1 MAYKEYTPE
10 KLYYS
15 IGEVAQLLG
24 ESTSLVR
31 FWTDSFSQFVRP
43 ARNAKGNRKYTQKDI
58 DNLRIIHHLVKDR
71 KMTLEGAAARMKG
84 NKEGL
89 DNKAEVVER
98 LKGIK
103 EMLLEISKSIEV
115 DQVD

>member
-1 MAYKEYTPE
+1 MAYKEYKPE

-15 IGEVAQLLG
+15 IGEVAELLG

-31 FWTDSFSQFVRP
+31 FWTDSFSNFVRP
-43 ARNAKGNRKYTQKDI
+43 ERNAKGDRKYTPKDI
-58 DNLRIIHHLVKDR
+58 ENLRIIHHLVKDK

-89 DNKAEVVER
+89 DNRAEVVQR

-103 EMLLEISKSIEV
+103 EMLQDIAKSIEE
-115 DQVD
+115 

>member
-1 MAYKEYTPE
+1 MAYKEYKPE

-15 IGEVAQLLG
+15 IGEVAELLG

-31 FWTDSFSQFVRP
+31 FWTDSFSNFVRP
-43 ARNAKGNRKYTQKDI
+43 DRNAKGDRKYTPKDI
-58 DNLRIIHHLVKDR
+58 ENLRIIHHLVKDK

-89 DNKAEVVER
+89 DNRAEVVQR

-103 EMLLEISKSIEV
+103 EMLQDIAKSIDE
-115 DQVD
+115 

>member
-1 MAYKEYTPE
+1 MAYKEYKPE

-15 IGEVAQLLG
+15 IGEVAELLG

-31 FWTDSFSQFVRP
+31 FWTDSFSNFVRP
-43 ARNAKGNRKYTQKDI
+43 ERSAKGDRKYTPKDI
-58 DNLRIIHHLVKDR
+58 ENLRIIHHLVKDK

-89 DNKAEVVER
+89 DNRAEVVQR

-103 EMLLEISKSIEV
+103 EMLQDIAKSIDE
-115 DQVD
+115 

>member
-1 MAYKEYTPE
+1 MAYKEYKPE

-15 IGEVAQLLG
+15 IGEVAELLG

-31 FWTDSFSQFVRP
+31 FWTDSFSNFVRP
-43 ARNAKGNRKYTQKDI
+43 ERNAKGNRKYTPKDI
-58 DNLRIIHHLVKDR
+58 ENLRIIHHLVKDK

-89 DNKAEVVER
+89 DNRAEVVQR

-103 EMLLEISKSIEV
+103 EMLQDIAKSIDE
-115 DQVD
+115 